1 MYSAANG
8 ESLTREEC
16 LRLLRRTTVGRLVF
30 TTGALPAIRPV
41 RFGVDADAIVIR
53 VATGSPLAA
62 AATGAVVAFEADE
75 IHTDLPGGWTVVVT
89 GTAELVDNPAELRRI
104 GQLGLES
111 WEPSGPDG
119 FLRIP
124 ATVVSGRRM
133 RPANS
138 QDLCE
143 AGSGD

>member
-8 ESLTREEC
+8 ESLTRDEC
-16 LRLLRRTTVGRLVF
+16 LWLLRKTTIGRLVF
-30 TTGALPAIRPV
+30 TAGALPAIRPV
-41 RFGVDADAIVIR
+41 RFRVDTDTIVIR
-53 VATGSPLAA
+53 VATGSPLAHA
-62 AATGAVVAFEADE
+62 AIGAVVAFEADE
-75 IHTDLPGGWTVVVT
+75 IDPDRPGGWTVVVT
-89 GTAELVDNPAELRRI
+89 GKAELIDSPADLRRVA
-104 GQLGLES
+104 QLGLES

-119 FLRIP
+119 YLRIP

-133 RPANS
+133 RPVTS